1 MPYRRIGSHFLPLC
15 DGFSLF
21 LHFQKQEK
29 IYGAY
34 IGISRKESA
43 GSMGSDTQDRCYE
56 YLEVC
61 RAEINLVGS
70 LNMGLLVKNRDV
82 DFHIYSS
89 PLTPAGSFMAMAK
102 LAENPFVKRITYN
115 NLLDTEEACIEWH
128 VWYEDPENGA
138 WKMDMIHILKHSRY
152 DGYFEKMAERI
163 KAVLTEETRKAILR
177 LKYETPDTEYCMGV
191 EYYQAVLRDGVRT
204 YAEFEN
210 WRRQHP
216 VTGIVEWMP

>member
-1 MPYRRIGSHFLPLC
+1 MEHILELA
-15 DGFSLF
+15 
-21 LHFQKQEK
+21 EK
-29 IYGAY
+29 NQREAWEVI
-34 IGISRKESA
+34 RKTDVMNIWKSV
-43 GSMGSDTQDRCYE
+43 G
-56 YLEVC
+56 
-61 RAEINLVGS
+61 AEINLVGS

-89 PLTPAGSFMAMAK
+89 PLTLAGSFMAMAK

-177 LKYETPDTEYCMGV
+177 LKYDSVCFSLYSTPKSFSRAD
-191 EYYQAVLRDGVRT
+191 QAFPSFRLSCFIRQVIMFHCSRT
-204 YAEFEN
+204 
-210 WRRQHP
+210 
-216 VTGIVEWMP
+216 

>member
-1 MPYRRIGSHFLPLC
+1 MEHILELA
-15 DGFSLF
+15 
-21 LHFQKQEK
+21 EK
-29 IYGAY
+29 NQREAWEVI
-34 IGISRKESA
+34 RKTDVMNIWKSV
-43 GSMGSDTQDRCYE
+43 G
-56 YLEVC
+56 
-61 RAEINLVGS
+61 AEINLVGS

-128 VWYEDPENGA
+128 AWYEDPENGA

-177 LKYETPDTEYCMGV
+177 LKYETSDTEYCMGV